1 MAIFF
6 HPSPQFNVDNCQL
19 REAEEAVNVPAN
31 VSGIAVRVSLAILD
45 FCVRA
50 FVVETKLPVA
60 LFQLGT
66 SKL

>member
-1 MAIFF
+1 M
-6 HPSPQFNVDNCQL
+6 SQL
-19 REAEEAVNVPAN
+19 MCLGLQLAETP
-31 VSGIAVRVSLAILD
+31 VRVSLAILY

-60 LFQLGT
+60 FFQLGT